1 MRPDA
6 ELHNDHFCPSPFCFL
21 LKAAPQLPAGPVPS
35 PRQEKLLHEEISLPV
50 FSQAEAELG
59 AAGSTVRESGGSSAV
74 PSGTPGLEP
83 GTQVHLLAVSTWQ
96 TELSSR

>member
-6 ELHNDHFCPSPFCFL
+6 ELHIDHFCPSPFCFL

-35 PRQEKLLHEEISLPV
+35 PSRVKLLHEEISLPV

-59 AAGSTVRESGGSSAV
+59 APVVR
-74 PSGTPGLEP
+74 
-83 GTQVHLLAVSTWQ
+83 
-96 TELSSR
+96 